1 MIFLQRGQ
9 LNASAAAPPKT
20 DEPESASV
28 MASFFSPASAA
39 TAPASRDQ
47 YTPSRLW
54 MTPGGHFFPA
64 EGTFHRHRDTS
75 IIIRL
80 ARL

>member
-1 MIFLQRGQ
+1 ML
-9 LNASAAAPPKT
+9 PPKT

-54 MTPGGHFFPA
+54 MTPGVISSPQKGHFIGIETPP
-64 EGTFHRHRDTS
+64 
-75 IIIRL
+75 
-80 ARL
+80 

>member
-9 LNASAAAPPKT
+9 LNASAAAPPKA

-28 MASFFSPASAA
+28 MASLFSQDSAA
-39 TAPASRDQ
+39 IGPAPRDQ

-54 MTPGGHFFPA
+54 MTPGVISYPQKGHFIGIETPP
-64 EGTFHRHRDTS
+64 
-75 IIIRL
+75 
-80 ARL
+80 

>member
-28 MASFFSPASAA
+28 MASLFSQDSAA
-39 TAPASRDQ
+39 IGPASRDQ

-54 MTPGGHFFPA
+54 MTPGVISSPQKGHLLFMGAPPVKNP
-64 EGTFHRHRDTS
+64 DYN
-75 IIIRL
+75 
-80 ARL
+80 

>member
-54 MTPGGHFFPA
+54 MTPGVISSPQKGHFIGIETPP
-64 EGTFHRHRDTS
+64 
-75 IIIRL
+75 
-80 ARL
+80 

>member
-39 TAPASRDQ
+39 TAPASGTSIR
-47 YTPSRLW
+47 R
-54 MTPGGHFFPA
+54 PGSDDARGHFFPA